1 MTFQFDGNVSENIAV
16 RGGTPDASSTVCHAC
31 IFWAQGGLRVASWE
45 KGYTCIY
52 IYIYIYIHTQPHD
65 ISIQWKP
72 F

>member
-52 IYIYIYIHTQPHD
+52 IYIYTHPAT
-65 ISIQWKP
+65 
-72 F
+72 